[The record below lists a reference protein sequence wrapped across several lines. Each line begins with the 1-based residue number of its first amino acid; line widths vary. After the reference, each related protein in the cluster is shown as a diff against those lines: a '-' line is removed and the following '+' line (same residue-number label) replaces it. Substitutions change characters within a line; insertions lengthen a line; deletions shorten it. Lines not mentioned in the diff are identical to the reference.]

1 MKPMKPLPRPFFG
14 SAVCAAALMMGLS
27 GPASAQD
34 PKLDDLVK
42 LIEKQQQQINA
53 LRARLEQTEG
63 KAEQAEA
70 AATEASSKSS
80 FLDKVSIG
88 GVAEVEVTNSE
99 DFTGAD
105 NSDIALATVEFFV
118 DTQPHEYLSTH
129 VQFLYE
135 DDGNENITL
144 DEAFA
149 TLGNAEKF
157 PLYMQAGKWAVPFG
171 GFDTDLSSDPLTQS
185 LGEVKEAAVLG
196 GVAYEGMALEAY
208 LYNGDTQKA
217 GESDRIDQFGLAASY
232 GGEAGDVAY
241 NVGAGYI
248 NNMADS
254 DALTDTLGGNATAIN
269 KYVSGVDVHGD
280 VSFSNITLRAGYMT
294 ALKSFQPGEVAFNGQ
309 GAKPA
314 AWHVE
319 AAYAMPILGHDTTF
333 AATAQGTKEALALG
347 LPEQRYGAAV
357 TVGIVEHFSITG
369 EFLHDEDYSVSEG
382 GTGNSG
388 HTATIK
394 LAAEY

>member
-1 MKPMKPLPRPFFG
+1 MGKHSKLMIG
-14 SAVCAAALMMGLS
+14 AALGVLLLGIN
-27 GPASAQD
+27 GPAHAQD
-34 PKLDDLVK
+34 PKLSDLVK

-254 DALTDTLGGNATAIN
+254 DALTDTLGGNASAIN

-319 AAYAMPILGHDTTF
+319 AAYSMPILGHDTTF

-357 TVGIVEHFSITG
+357 TVGIVDHFSVTG

-388 HTATIK
+388 HTATLK